1 MEIDL
6 SNQTA
11 NSTFPGNKQPD
22 TKKQTVFVVDDE
34 PDVRAA
40 LRLLIKSVGY
50 TVECFESADAFFAQ
64 FDANR
69 KGCLILDVRMPGMSG
84 MDLQEKLAS
93 METLLPIIMI
103 SGHGEIPMAV
113 KAVQNG
119 AVDFLQKPFSDQ
131 QLLDRISQAME
142 INTKQ
147 HDIHKIRQEAQDKFD
162 SLTPREC
169 EIFNEVVSG
178 KLNKII
184 AYDLNISTR
193 TVEIHRA
200 KAMEKMGARNL
211 SELINLAN
219 LIKPK

>member
-1 MEIDL
+1 ML
-6 SNQTA
+6 TA
-11 NSTFPGNKQPD
+11 TPD
-22 TKKQTVFVVDDE
+22 TIAKTTAQTIFVVDDE

-50 TVECFESADAFFAQ
+50 TVECFASADEFFDQ
-64 FDANR
+64 FDSDR

-119 AVDFLQKPFSDQ
+119 AIDFLQKPFSDQ
-131 QLLDRISQAME
+131 QLLDRISQDLT
-142 INTKQ
+142 INDQRHNDYSIQ
-147 HDIHKIRQEAQDKFD
+147 HNAQEKFN
-162 SLTPREC
+162 SLTPRER
-169 EIFNEVVSG
+169 EIFLQVVAG
-178 KLNKII
+178 KLNKVI
-184 AYDLNISTR
+184 AYELSISTR

-200 KAMEKMGARNL
+200 KAMEKMEAKNL
-211 SELINLAN
+211 SELIHIAN
-219 LIKPK
+219 LIKKEG

>member
-1 MEIDL
+1 ML
-6 SNQTA
+6 NQTPQ
-11 NSTFPGNKQPD
+11 STVSDNN
-22 TKKQTVFVVDDE
+22 TQTVFIVDDE

-50 TVECFESADAFFAQ
+50 TVECFESADVFFNQ
-64 FDANR
+64 FESSR

-84 MDLQEKLAS
+84 MELQEKLSS

-119 AVDFLQKPFSDQ
+119 AIDFLQKPFSDQ

-142 INTKQ
+142 LNNKRHAS
-147 HDIHKIRQEAQDKFD
+147 HDVRQNAQDKFA
-162 SLTPREC
+162 SLTPRER
-169 EIFNEVVSG
+169 EIFTEVVSG
-178 KLNKII
+178 KLNKVI

-200 KAMEKMGARNL
+200 KAMEKMEAKNL

-219 LIKPK
+219 LLKAAD

>member
-1 MEIDL
+1 ME
-6 SNQTA
+6 SNVPKQIQDSTDINYQQTI
-11 NSTFPGNKQPD
+11 
-22 TKKQTVFVVDDE
+22 FVVDDE

-50 TVECFESADAFFAQ
+50 SVECFASADEFFNQ
-64 FDANR
+64 FEADR

-84 MDLQEKLAS
+84 MDLQEKLAG
-93 METLLPIIMI
+93 METLLPVIMI

-131 QLLDRISQAME
+131 ELLDRISQALT
-142 INTKQ
+142 INSKR
-147 HDIHKIRQEAQDKFD
+147 HDDYDIKNNVQEKFNT
-162 SLTPREC
+162 LTPRER
-169 EIFNEVVSG
+169 EIFSEVVTG
-178 KLNKII
+178 KLNKVI
-184 AYDLNISTR
+184 AYELNISTR

-211 SELINLAN
+211 SDLINLAN
-219 LIKPK
+219 LIKKSDH

>member
-1 MEIDL
+1 MLDQKTT
-6 SNQTA
+6 SKSASDQT
-11 NSTFPGNKQPD
+11 
-22 TKKQTVFVVDDE
+22 TVFVVDDE

-50 TVECFESADAFFAQ
+50 NVECFESADQFFTQ
-64 FDANR
+64 FEPTR
-69 KGCLILDVRMPGMSG
+69 TGCLILDIRMPGMSG
-84 MDLQEKLAS
+84 MDLQEKLSGMNA
-93 METLLPIIMI
+93 LLPIIMI

-142 INTKQ
+142 IDTRRHSE
-147 HDIHKIRQEAQDKFD
+147 HDIKQDAQEKFD
-162 SLTPREC
+162 SLTPRER
-169 EIFNEVVSG
+169 EIFTEVVAG
-178 KLNKII
+178 KLNKVI
-184 AYDLNISTR
+184 AYELNISTR

-219 LIKPK
+219 LIKNTA

>member
-1 MEIDL
+1 MPNKTPDID
-6 SNQTA
+6 
-11 NSTFPGNKQPD
+11 NSKP
-22 TKKQTVFVVDDE
+22 TVFIVDDE

-50 TVECFESADAFFAQ
+50 TVECFESADQFFQQ
-64 FDANR
+64 FKPDR

-84 MDLQEKLAS
+84 IDLQEKLAG

-119 AVDFLQKPFSDQ
+119 AIDFLQKPFSDQ

-142 INTKQ
+142 INNKRHTT
-147 HDIHKIRQEAQDKFD
+147 HDIRQDAQDKYD
-162 SLTPREC
+162 SLTPRES
-169 EIFNEVVSG
+169 EIFAEVVAG

-184 AYDLNISTR
+184 AYELNISTR

-200 KAMEKMGARNL
+200 KAMEKMEAKNL
-211 SELINLAN
+211 SELINMAN
-219 LIKPK
+219 LIKPSE

>member
-1 MEIDL
+1 MPNQAPNSAL
-6 SNQTA
+6 SD
-11 NSTFPGNKQPD
+11 SS
-22 TKKQTVFVVDDE
+22 KKQTVFVVDDE

-50 TVECFESADAFFAQ
+50 SVECFESADLFFNQ
-64 FDANR
+64 FEHER

-93 METLLPIIMI
+93 METLLPVIMI

-119 AVDFLQKPFSDQ
+119 AIDFLQKPFSDQ

-142 INTKQ
+142 INTKR
-147 HDIHKIRQEAQDKFD
+147 HDVHDVRQDAQTKYD
-162 SLTPREC
+162 SLTPREN
-169 EIFNEVVSG
+169 EIFSEVVTG
-178 KLNKII
+178 KLNKVI
-184 AYDLNISTR
+184 AYELNISTR

-200 KAMEKMGARNL
+200 KAMEKMGAKNL

-219 LIKPK
+219 LIKSPD

>member
-1 MEIDL
+1 M
-6 SNQTA
+6 
-11 NSTFPGNKQPD
+11 P
-22 TKKQTVFVVDDE
+22 KQTIKSDSINEQATVFIVDDE

-50 TVECFESADAFFAQ
+50 TVECFESADLFFKQ
-64 FDANR
+64 FESSR

-93 METLLPIIMI
+93 METLLRIIMI

-119 AVDFLQKPFSDQ
+119 AIDFLQKPFSDQ
-131 QLLDRISQAME
+131 QLLDRISQAIE
-142 INTKQ
+142 LNSER
-147 HDIHKIRQEAQDKFD
+147 HDIHDVRQDAQDKYD
-162 SLTPREC
+162 SLTPRER
-169 EIFNEVVSG
+169 EIFAQVVTG
-178 KLNKII
+178 KLNKVI

-200 KAMEKMGARNL
+200 KAMEKMEAKNI

-219 LIKPK
+219 LIKPYE

>member
-1 MEIDL
+1 M
-6 SNQTA
+6 SNQASQHTTS
-11 NSTFPGNKQPD
+11 NSNT
-22 TKKQTVFVVDDE
+22 QTVFIVDDE

-50 TVECFESADAFFAQ
+50 TVECFESAVVFFDQ
-64 FDANR
+64 FEANR

-84 MDLQEKLAS
+84 MDLQEKLAE

-119 AVDFLQKPFSDQ
+119 AIDFLQKPFSDQ

-142 INTKQ
+142 INSKRHESHNIQ
-147 HDIHKIRQEAQDKFD
+147 QNAQDKFD
-162 SLTPREC
+162 SLTPRER
-169 EIFNEVVSG
+169 EIFIEVVSG
-178 KLNKII
+178 KLNKVI

-200 KAMEKMGARNL
+200 KAMEKMGAKNL

-219 LIKPK
+219 LVKAPE

>member
-1 MEIDL
+1 MPTQTPNSANFTDNT
-6 SNQTA
+6 NQ
-11 NSTFPGNKQPD
+11 
-22 TKKQTVFVVDDE
+22 QTVFIVDDE

-50 TVECFESADAFFAQ
+50 TVECFESADEFFKQ
-64 FDANR
+64 FEADR

-84 MDLQEKLAS
+84 MDLQEKLS
-93 METLLPIIMI
+93 ERETLLPIIMI

-131 QLLDRISQAME
+131 QLLDRISQAMK
-142 INTKQ
+142 INSER
-147 HDIHKIRQEAQDKFD
+147 HDIHDIQNDAQTKYD
-162 SLTPREC
+162 SLTPRER
-169 EIFNEVVSG
+169 EIFTEVVSG
-178 KLNKII
+178 KLNKVI
-184 AYDLNISTR
+184 AYELNISTR

-211 SELINLAN
+211 SELIHLAN
-219 LIKPK
+219 LIK

>member
-1 MEIDL
+1 MENNL
-6 SNQTA
+6 PKQTE
-11 NSTFPGNKQPD
+11 NSTDSIKQ
-22 TKKQTVFVVDDE
+22 QTVFIVDDE

-50 TVECFESADAFFAQ
+50 CVECFASADEFFAQ
-64 FDANR
+64 FEANR

-84 MDLQEKLAS
+84 MDLQEKLS
-93 METLLPIIMI
+93 GMETLLPIIMI

-131 QLLDRISQAME
+131 QLLDRISQALA
-142 INTKQ
+142 INNKR
-147 HDIHKIRQEAQDKFD
+147 HDIFNIKHSAQEKFNT
-162 SLTPREC
+162 LTPRER
-169 EIFNEVVSG
+169 EIFSQVIAG
-178 KLNKII
+178 KLNKVI
-184 AYDLNISTR
+184 AYELNISTR

-200 KAMEKMGARNL
+200 KAMEKMGAKNL

-219 LIKPK
+219 LVKQAD

>member
-1 MEIDL
+1 MEYNLNSALKITD
-6 SNQTA
+6 NQ
-11 NSTFPGNKQPD
+11 
-22 TKKQTVFVVDDE
+22 QTVFIVDDE

-50 TVECFESADAFFAQ
+50 TVECFASADIFFAQ
-64 FDANR
+64 FETDR

-84 MDLQEKLAS
+84 MELQDKLAGL
-93 METLLPIIMI
+93 ETLLPIIMI

-131 QLLDRISQAME
+131 QLLERISQAMS
-142 INTKQ
+142 INNKR
-147 HDIHKIRQEAQDKFD
+147 HDEHNIRKDARDKYV
-162 SLTPREC
+162 SLTPREQ
-169 EIFNEVVSG
+169 EIFAEVVSG

-184 AYDLNISTR
+184 AYELNISTR

-200 KAMEKMGARNL
+200 KAMEKMGAKNL

-219 LIKPK
+219 LINPRKIS

>member
-6 SNQTA
+6 PNQTS
-11 NSTFPGNKQPD
+11 NSKSTDSTSNND
-22 TKKQTVFVVDDE
+22 TQTVFVVDDE

-50 TVECFESADAFFAQ
+50 TVECFESADLFFNQ
-64 FDANR
+64 FEPDR

-84 MDLQEKLAS
+84 MDLQEKLSS
-93 METLLPIIMI
+93 MKTLLPIIMI

-142 INTKQ
+142 INSKR
-147 HDIHKIRQEAQDKFD
+147 HDVHDVRQDAQDKYD
-162 SLTPREC
+162 SLTPRES
-169 EIFNEVVSG
+169 EIFTEVVAG
-178 KLNKII
+178 KLNKVI
-184 AYDLNISTR
+184 AYELNISTR

-200 KAMEKMGARNL
+200 KAMEKMGAKNL

-219 LIKPK
+219 LIKSSD

>member
-1 MEIDL
+1 MLEKTTTD
-6 SNQTA
+6 T
-11 NSTFPGNKQPD
+11 PD
-22 TKKQTVFVVDDE
+22 QATVFVVDDE
-34 PDVRAA
+34 PDIRAA

-50 TVECFESADAFFAQ
+50 QVECFESADVFFAQ
-64 FDANR
+64 FESGR

-84 MDLQEKLAS
+84 MDLQEKLAQ

-131 QLLDRISQAME
+131 QLLDRIAQALML
-142 INTKQ
+142 NNKR
-147 HDIHKIRQEAQDKFD
+147 HSAYDIHKDAQDKFA
-162 SLTPREC
+162 SLTPRES
-169 EIFNEVVSG
+169 EIFAEVVTG
-178 KLNKII
+178 KLNKVI
-184 AYDLNISTR
+184 AYELNISTR

-219 LIKPK
+219 LLKQADS

>member
-6 SNQTA
+6 PNQA
-11 NSTFPGNKQPD
+11 PNSALSD
-22 TKKQTVFVVDDE
+22 SSKKQTVFVVDDE

-50 TVECFESADAFFAQ
+50 SVECFESADLFFNQ
-64 FDANR
+64 FEHER

-93 METLLPIIMI
+93 METLLPVIMI

-119 AVDFLQKPFSDQ
+119 AIDFLQKPFSDQ

-142 INTKQ
+142 INSKR
-147 HDIHKIRQEAQDKFD
+147 HDVHDVRQDAQAKYD
-162 SLTPREC
+162 SLTPREN
-169 EIFNEVVSG
+169 EIFAEVVTG
-178 KLNKII
+178 KLNKVI
-184 AYDLNISTR
+184 AYELNISTR

-200 KAMEKMGARNL
+200 KAMEKMGAKNL

-219 LIKPK
+219 LIKSPD